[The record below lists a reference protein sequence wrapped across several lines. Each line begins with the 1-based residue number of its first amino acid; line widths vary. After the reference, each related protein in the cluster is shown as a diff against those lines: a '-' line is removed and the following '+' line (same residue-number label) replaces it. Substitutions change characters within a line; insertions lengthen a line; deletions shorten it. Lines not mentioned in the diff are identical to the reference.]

1 MPKFWPTETRQECV
15 NLSIEPTTLP
25 NPSNPRVSQRLGFV
39 WTSGSSAPCL
49 SGQFDCSTVSFRAL
63 FTQSIVD
70 CIGIVVHRYLP
81 RWVEMKVRGEIR
93 DLSYRVNIKFI
104 GKNLSLV
111 VFGYRMYDSKLCI
124 ISMLQD
130 TCRAKIVVK
139 PEHVVLP
146 IEVGA
151 GGSVGARKRRKLNK
165 YSTWSSTVNYA
176 QFQMKSTQTRI
187 LRKPL
192 KPATFKCS
200 LLPWFD
206 NNLANPL
213 SAPQSPRNFLGGS
226 TPQVASGSRSFNF
239 RAPAP

>member
-1 MPKFWPTETRQECV
+1 MTKMPKFWPTEIRQECV

-151 GGSVGARKRRKLNK
+151 GGSVRARKRRKLRNIQYVK
-165 YSTWSSTVNYA
+165 QYCELCSISNEVNSNTNSQETA
-176 QFQMKSTQTRI
+176 EASNFQVFS
-187 LRKPL
+187 P
-192 KPATFKCS
+192 S
-200 LLPWFD
+200 L
-206 NNLANPL
+206 
-213 SAPQSPRNFLGGS
+213 
-226 TPQVASGSRSFNF
+226 V
-239 RAPAP
+239 